1 MRILVG
7 DTGYTRTW
15 IYITLLKCTL
25 KVVKI
30 VLCLSEVFCIS
41 VRPFLPMLK
50 KKKKFDYISEFY
62 KVVFLSVKVIVKQE

>member
-30 VLCLSEVFCIS
+30 VLFLSEVLCIS
-41 VRPFLPMLK
+41 VRPFLQML
-50 KKKKFDYISEFY
+50 KKKFDYISEFY
-62 KVVFLSVKVIVKQE
+62 KVVFLSVKVIVK